1 MEFKPHA
8 FQALLFLPLLALFP
22 LSAQALNA
30 PDPIP
35 TSVYQGKLK
44 AVFTGDTF
52 RLSVQGG
59 PVELP
64 LAVVDA
70 PDYARDAG
78 APTKRASALDFGKG
92 ADVARQQYDQFGRQ
106 ANAELEAGTEAL
118 KNGVLSAGASLAA
131 FSAPLLAG
139 WNSHVG
145 AASLWNDWSPASV
158 WERYLKPAKVSLEQ
172 KVRGNS
178 NRGHL
183 YRHPLPAKL
192 GLGGGS

>member
-1 MEFKPHA
+1 MP
-8 FQALLFLPLLALFP
+8 LFALFP
-22 LSAQALNA
+22 LSAQALNS
-30 PDPIP
+30 PDTIP

-70 PDYARDAG
+70 PDHARDAG
-78 APTKRASALDFGKG
+78 APSRRAPALDLGKEVD
-92 ADVARQQYDQFGRQ
+92 AARQQYDQFGRQ
-106 ANAELEAGTEAL
+106 ANAELEAGAEVL
-118 KNGVLSAGASLAA
+118 KNGVQSAGVSLAA

-139 WNSHVG
+139 WSSHVG
-145 AASLWNDWSPASV
+145 AASLWNDWSPTSV

-172 KVRGNS
+172 KVRGTGS
-178 NRGHL
+178 RSHL